1 MGASIV
7 MTVVN
12 CSISL
17 SLGFDG
23 TVETNINNGGLT
35 KSEKFLGYRGDLSS
49 LYSFRLVWRGSA
61 LPSVSSLWPKAT
73 GERDAVLDARL
84 ILSFEYVKY

>member
-35 KSEKFLGYRGDLSS
+35 KSEKFLGYR
-49 LYSFRLVWRGSA
+49 
-61 LPSVSSLWPKAT
+61 
-73 GERDAVLDARL
+73 
-84 ILSFEYVKY
+84 